1 MVLAEL
7 LVRHTRRHMPVRR
20 VAVGSARLPTGGPGH
35 GPLLLGAV
43 VAECLPELEPEQAEL
58 VPRLLADA
66 RDGLAVPRLALR
78 HRLQTDLHGLDG
90 SRHRI
95 VREGDRTVL
104 ELDRHGRP
112 DPQVI
117 GAVMAAAALPS
128 APRSAALRAIG
139 AAVARPVLPP
149 GLTVRRLLLGVPGAL
164 PLLAPAGSPGG
175 ASDGWAGV
183 DAERRWAMEVFGLAA
198 AAPLGRDDVQA
209 RFRRLVRQAHPD
221 HGGARQGAAERLA
234 ELSEARALLLAVIAS
249 SDAGAAG

>member
-20 VAVGSARLPTGGPGH
+20 VAVGSSRLPTGGPGH
-35 GPLLLGAV
+35 GPALLGAV
-43 VAECLPELEPEQAEL
+43 VAECLPELEPEQADL

-78 HRLQTDLHGLDG
+78 YRLQTDVHGLDG

-104 ELDRHGRP
+104 ELDRHAP
-112 DPQVI
+112 ADPQVI
-117 GAVMAAAALPS
+117 GAVMAAAALPA
-128 APRSAALRAIG
+128 APRSVALRVIG
-139 AAVARPVLPP
+139 AAVARPVLPS
-149 GLTVRRLLLGVPGAL
+149 GMTVRRLLLGVPGAL
-164 PLLAPAGSPGG
+164 PPPAGVPGPI
-175 ASDGWAGV
+175 DGWAGIDV
-183 DAERRWAMEVFGLAA
+183 EQRWAMEVFGLGADV
-198 AAPLGRDDVQA
+198 PLGREDVQA

-234 ELSEARALLLAVIAS
+234 ELAEARALLLAVIAS

>member
-1 MVLAEL
+1 MAEL

-20 VAVGSARLPTGGPGH
+20 VAVGSAQLPTGGPGH

-43 VAECLPELEPEQAEL
+43 VAECLPELDPEQAEL

-66 RDGLAVPRLALR
+66 RNGLSVPRLALR
-78 HRLQTDLHGLDG
+78 HRLQTDVHGLDG

-95 VREGDRTVL
+95 VREGERTVL

-117 GAVMAAAALPS
+117 GAVMAAAALPA
-128 APRSAALRAIG
+128 APRSVALRAIG
-139 AAVARPVLPP
+139 AAVARPVLPS

-164 PLLAPAGSPGG
+164 PPPAAPGAAGAPT
-175 ASDGWAGV
+175 DGWVGV
-183 DAERRWAMEVFGLAA
+183 DAERRWAMEVFGLGA
-198 AAPLGRDDVQA
+198 AAPLGRNDVQA

-234 ELSEARALLLAVIAS
+234 ELAEARALLLAVIAS